1 MRGTTAPCYS
11 EARGVRVEHIQP
23 SGNLWGRNDQ
33 NILILIV
40 GHGGETEENM
50 ITVSKK
56 KKEKR
61 KEKRRGRKKGGEEG
75 GERGARLVSY
85 LDFTSFHQRTVK
97 LLSGPLCVCARLERY
112 KTEALRA
119 EERGEWEKR
128 GRGGGK

>member
-40 GHGGETEENM
+40 GHGGETEEKM

-56 KKEKR
+56 RKKKKE
-61 KEKRRGRKKGGEEG
+61 EEEGRKKKGGRK
-75 GERGARLVSY
+75 GER
-85 LDFTSFHQRTVK
+85 
-97 LLSGPLCVCARLERY
+97 E
-112 KTEALRA
+112 
-119 EERGEWEKR
+119 
-128 GRGGGK
+128 GRGW